1 MFKGFE
7 ERTVVRISDK
17 TQNYSKVTKLQVKPL
32 DIIINLVNIYVY
44 VEWVPIL

>member
-1 MFKGFE
+1 MAI
-7 ERTVVRISDK
+7 RVNDK
-17 TQNYSKVTKLQVKPL
+17 KQYYNNVTKLLVKPL